1 METFLI
7 RALQLIMSLSLLVII
22 HEGGHFLFAR
32 LFKVRVEK
40 FCLFFDPWFTLFKFK
55 PKKSETEYAVGWL
68 PLGGYVKI
76 AGMIDESMDTEQMKQ
91 PEQPWEFRS
100 KPAWQRLLIM
110 VGGVLFNFLLALF
123 IYSMILFA
131 WGDQYIKVQEAPL
144 GMDFNETAK
153 SVGFKDGDVLL
164 SADGV
169 PFERYDG
176 DMLSQIADAREV
188 SVLRDGAKASVYIP
202 DDMMQRLLA
211 DSIRFASF
219 RFPYVVDSVMV
230 NSPAAQAGIQPGDSI
245 IALNGTPIS
254 FSDFKQAMAE
264 RKKNAATLLKD
275 SIDPRFITLAYVRG
289 GVTDTLSM
297 RVDSAYLMG
306 VTACLV
312 TDRLLPMVKKQ
323 YAFLESFPAGVSLGV
338 KTLKGYVGNMKY
350 LFSKEGAKQLGGFG
364 TIGTQR
370 RDRLEHSGRDFVAH
384 DMAVNEAVNIQADGA
399 AALLGKGP
407 EQQAEGGQ
415 DDDQAQILALFI
427 GLGTQVDPR
436 QHREANGR
444 GHDQGIHRP
453 LLPEQHGNQQRR
465 DDQQHQQPAP
475 VRQQEAAGAQRWR
488 FTPAVCW
495 K

>member
-7 RALQLIMSLSLLVII
+7 RALQLIMSLSLLVIV

-55 PKKSETEYAVGWL
+55 PKKSDTEYAVGWL

-144 GMDFNETAK
+144 GMEFNETAK
-153 SVGFKDGDVLL
+153 AVGFQDGDILL

-188 SVLRDGAKASVYIP
+188 SVIRNGAKASVYIP
-202 DDMMQRLLA
+202 EDLMQRLLA
-211 DSIRFASF
+211 DSVRFASY
-219 RFPYVVDSVMV
+219 RFPYVIDSVMV
-230 NSPAAQAGIQPGDSI
+230 NSPAAQAGIQAGDSI

-254 FSDFKQAMAE
+254 FSDFKEAMAE
-264 RKKNAATLLKD
+264 RKKNEATLLKD
-275 SIDPRFITLAYVRG
+275 SIDPRLITLTYVRNG
-289 GVTDTLSM
+289 ATDTLSM

-312 TDRLLPMVKKQ
+312 TDRLLPMVKKE
-323 YAFLESFPAGVSLGV
+323 YAFFESFPAGVSLGV

-364 TIGTQR
+364 TIG
-370 RDRLEHSGRDFVAH
+370 SIF
-384 DMAVNEAVNIQADGA
+384 
-399 AALLGKGP
+399 
-407 EQQAEGGQ
+407 
-415 DDDQAQILALFI
+415 
-427 GLGTQVDPR
+427 
-436 QHREANGR
+436 
-444 GHDQGIHRP
+444 
-453 LLPEQHGNQQRR
+453 
-465 DDQQHQQPAP
+465 PAT
-475 VRQQEAAGAQRWR
+475 WD
-488 FTPAVCW
+488 
-495 K
+495 